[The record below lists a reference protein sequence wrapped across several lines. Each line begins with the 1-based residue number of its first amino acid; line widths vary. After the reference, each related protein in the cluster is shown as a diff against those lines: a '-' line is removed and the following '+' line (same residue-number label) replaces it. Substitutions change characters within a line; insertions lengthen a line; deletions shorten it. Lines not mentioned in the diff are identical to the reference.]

1 MILITG
7 ATDGIGRQIAIE
19 LARRFEPMLLHG
31 RNSLKLEI
39 LKKELKDISSGL
51 RVETIQSD
59 FRSLQHVESMAQTI
73 LNKYPSVNIV
83 INNAGTYEKRFSLS
97 ADGYE
102 STYAVNF
109 LAHYSLTLQ
118 LVPMLVKSVKSRII
132 HVSSMTHEWAKP
144 DISRISDILSY
155 EAGSAYALS
164 KLLNLV
170 LSVELNRRLHDY
182 SVCSTALHPGVIDTK
197 LLRAGWSG
205 GDSVEEGAQTP
216 VFLATKPWD
225 KSDCGKYFESKT
237 ARSVSVHALDPDF
250 AKEVFLK
257 AELDSG
263 VYWPL

>member
-7 ATDGIGRQIAIE
+7 ATDGIGRQIALE

-31 RNSLKLEI
+31 RNSVKLES
-39 LKKELKDISSGL
+39 LRKELKAISAKL
-51 RVETIQSD
+51 TVETIQSD
-59 FRSLQHVESMAQTI
+59 FRSLQQVNAMAQTI
-73 LNKYPSVNIV
+73 LNEHPSVKII

-97 ADGYE
+97 ADGFE
-102 STYAVNF
+102 NTYAVNF

-118 LVPMLVKSVKSRII
+118 LLPKLVKMENTRII

-144 DISRISDILSY
+144 DISRINDIMSY

-164 KLLNLV
+164 KLMNLV
-170 LSVELNRRLHDY
+170 FSVELNRRLHDY

-205 GDSVEEGAQTP
+205 GSRVEQGAQTP

-225 KSDCGKYFESKT
+225 KNDCGKYFEGKT
-237 ARSVSVHALDPDF
+237 TKSVSVHAFDPDF
-250 AKEVFLK
+250 AKEIFLK
-257 AELDSG
+257 AEQDSG
-263 VYWPL
+263 IYWPL